1 MGIDPCGAP
10 PVISASAG
18 GAEGMYIASPFI
30 LQTGT
35 SQQAQLFQA
44 ALKKWAAPGT
54 LIDSISAA
62 GFATVMNVQAAL
74 SKISGT
80 PNDQFDPEAAFK
92 TGSNHPNFLSHPY
105 TCDGKQMTGAP
116 AICNDY
122 YLMNQVKN
130 GQVTQPNSTDWTTSK
145 GYSRARGS
153 NHRGRI
159 RPPPG
164 GRIRLH
170 RIHEHVTTMSSY
182 ILFLILG
189 LGAGATYAIL
199 GQGLVLKYRSAGVV
213 DFAHGAVAM
222 FIAYVFVNL
231 RSFGELELPVVII
244 PHQISLNGGAGI
256 NTTLAIVISLVYSA
270 ALGFVLYRLVYRPL
284 RNASQLT
291 RVCASVG
298 VMLALQAIAVL
309 NYSTEPVAT
318 NPIFPSGALKISGVT
333 FPQDRLFFT
342 GVVIVI
348 SVALALIYRY
358 TRFGLATRAGAE
370 NDRGAA
376 LTGISATRIASQN
389 WVIATVLAGA
399 AGILIAPVASL
410 DPTSYTLFIVP
421 ALAAALVGRF
431 ESFWITAL
439 AGLLIGCFQSEIGKL
454 ITVWTWLPQSGLSD
468 AVPFIVIIIV
478 MAFRSRSVLA
488 RGGEAAQKNP
498 SVGRPGSPL
507 ASAGACF
514 VGGLILLLLLNNVL
528 RFAFISSLTVTCIAL
543 SVVVLTGY
551 VGQVSLAQMSLA
563 GIGGFMLGHI
573 SHGWGLGFPFSLLA
587 AGLCAVP
594 VGLVIG
600 LPALRLRGVN
610 LAVVTLGFAAA
621 MDALIFSSSGFAGGT
636 AGLPIKAPHLLGLNL
651 AANAG
656 RSTNRVVFGVMVLVV
671 VILIGLLVARLR
683 RGPAGRMLL
692 AIRSNER
699 AAGSVGINVAQG
711 KLMAFALAAFIAGV
725 GGALTGYLQGE
736 LTADSFAAFTSIS
749 LLAIVFVAGV
759 GRIAGAVVAG
769 VMFSAA
775 GLFVTFLDI
784 HLSVGKYQAI
794 VAGVALV
801 LTAVQ
806 NPDGLTSTS
815 TGKGPAV
822 ALMKLRDRVLG
833 LRKSGDGRLGAGR
846 RCDHERSV
854 RSGHRSGARQ
864 ARRAPSGCLTRRP
877 GCASNT
883 SATRS
888 GSAPRRPRLS
898 WWLPEGAR
906 RATGL
911 PDPRRQR
918 LGHRPGAERRQRAR
932 RVRGGALELGVA
944 RCLAG
949 KGVDG
954 PRGER
959 LVLAGRVRGRA
970 ARAGGLVGAVDRA
983 RPVLRTASSRAAT
996 GDARTG

>member
-1 MGIDPCGAP
+1 
-10 PVISASAG
+10 
-18 GAEGMYIASPFI
+18 
-30 LQTGT
+30 
-35 SQQAQLFQA
+35 
-44 ALKKWAAPGT
+44 
-54 LIDSISAA
+54 
-62 GFATVMNVQAAL
+62 
-74 SKISGT
+74 
-80 PNDQFDPEAAFK
+80 
-92 TGSNHPNFLSHPY
+92 
-105 TCDGKQMTGAP
+105 
-116 AICNDY
+116 
-122 YLMNQVKN
+122 
-130 GQVTQPNSTDWTTSK
+130 
-145 GYSRARGS
+145 
-153 NHRGRI
+153 
-159 RPPPG
+159 
-164 GRIRLH
+164 
-170 RIHEHVTTMSSY
+170 MSSY

-256 NTTLAIVISLVYSA
+256 NTTLAIVISLVYA
-270 ALGFVLYRLVYRPL
+270 AIFGLILHVLVYRPL
-284 RNASQLT
+284 RNAAQLT

-342 GVVIVI
+342 GVVVII
-348 SVALALIYRY
+348 SVALWLIYRF
-358 TRFGLATRAGAE
+358 TRFGLATRAGSE
-370 NDRGAA
+370 NARGAA
-376 LTGISATRIASQN
+376 LTGISANRVAAQN

-439 AGLLIGCFQSEIGKL
+439 AGLLIGCFQSEINKL

-468 AVPFIVIIIV
+468 AVPFIVIIVV

-488 RGGEAAQKNP
+488 RGGDAAQKNP

-651 AANAG
+651 AANVG
-656 RSTNRVVFGVMVLVV
+656 KSTNRPIFGVMVLVV

-794 VAGVALV
+794 VAGIALV

-815 TGKGPAV
+815 VEKGPAV

-833 LRKSGDGRLGAGR
+833 LRATGAAGAG
-846 RCDHERSV
+846 
-854 RSGHRSGARQ
+854 
-864 ARRAPSGCLTRRP
+864 AP
-877 GCASNT
+877 
-883 SATRS
+883 
-888 GSAPRRPRLS
+888 
-898 WWLPEGAR
+898 
-906 RATGL
+906 
-911 PDPRRQR
+911 
-918 LGHRPGAERRQRAR
+918 
-932 RVRGGALELGVA
+932 
-944 RCLAG
+944 
-949 KGVDG
+949 
-954 PRGER
+954 
-959 LVLAGRVRGRA
+959 A
-970 ARAGGLVGAVDRA
+970 AKND
-983 RPVLRTASSRAAT
+983 AAT
-996 GDARTG
+996 TQATDQASEKLDVHHPVA

>member
-1 MGIDPCGAP
+1 
-10 PVISASAG
+10 
-18 GAEGMYIASPFI
+18 
-30 LQTGT
+30 
-35 SQQAQLFQA
+35 
-44 ALKKWAAPGT
+44 
-54 LIDSISAA
+54 
-62 GFATVMNVQAAL
+62 
-74 SKISGT
+74 
-80 PNDQFDPEAAFK
+80 
-92 TGSNHPNFLSHPY
+92 
-105 TCDGKQMTGAP
+105 
-116 AICNDY
+116 
-122 YLMNQVKN
+122 
-130 GQVTQPNSTDWTTSK
+130 
-145 GYSRARGS
+145 
-153 NHRGRI
+153 
-159 RPPPG
+159 
-164 GRIRLH
+164 
-170 RIHEHVTTMSSY
+170 MSSY

-222 FIAYVFVNL
+222 FIAYVFVHL
-231 RSFGELELPVVII
+231 RSFGQLELPVVII

-256 NTTLAIVISLVYSA
+256 NTNLAILISLVYA
-270 ALGFVLYRLVYRPL
+270 AILGLVLYLVVYRPL
-284 RNASQLT
+284 RGAAQLT

-309 NYSTEPVAT
+309 NYSTQPVAT
-318 NPIFPSGALKISGVT
+318 NPIFPSAPLSIAKVT
-333 FPQDRLFFT
+333 FPEDRLFFT

-376 LTGISATRIASQN
+376 LTGISATRVATQN

-439 AGLLIGCFQSEIGKL
+439 AGLLIGCAQSEINKL
-454 ITVWTWLPQSGLSD
+454 ITVWTWLPQQGLSD
-468 AVPFIVIIIV
+468 ALPFIVIIVV
-478 MAFRSRSVLA
+478 MALRSRAVLA
-488 RGGEAAQKNP
+488 RGGEIVQRNP
-498 SVGRPGSPL
+498 SIGRPHSPL
-507 ASAGACF
+507 AAAGGCF
-514 VGGLILLLLLNNVL
+514 VAGLVLLLALSNVL
-528 RFAFISSLTVTCIAL
+528 RFAFISSMTVTCVAL

-573 SHGWGLGFPFSLLA
+573 SHGWGLGFPFSLLL

-621 MDALIFSSSGFAGGT
+621 MDALIFTSAGFAGGT
-636 AGLPIKAPHLLGLNL
+636 AGLPIKPAHLLGLNL
-651 AANAG
+651 AISHGKAYP
-656 RSTNRVVFGVMVLVV
+656 RVAFGIMVLVV

-711 KLMAFALAAFIAGV
+711 KLMAFALAAFIAGI
-725 GGALTGYLQGE
+725 GGALTGYAQGE

-749 LLAIVFVAGV
+749 LIAIVFVAGV

-794 VAGVALV
+794 VAGIALV

-822 ALMKLRDRVLG
+822 AISKLRDRAVG
-833 LRKSGDGRLGAGR
+833 MYQGRSSA
-846 RCDHERSV
+846 EASPAE
-854 RSGHRSGARQ
+854 SGA
-864 ARRAPSGCLTRRP
+864 AGSTSDGASEKLDVRRP
-877 GCASNT
+877 
-883 SATRS
+883 
-888 GSAPRRPRLS
+888 
-898 WWLPEGAR
+898 
-906 RATGL
+906 
-911 PDPRRQR
+911 
-918 LGHRPGAERRQRAR
+918 
-932 RVRGGALELGVA
+932 VA
-944 RCLAG
+944 
-949 KGVDG
+949 
-954 PRGER
+954 
-959 LVLAGRVRGRA
+959 
-970 ARAGGLVGAVDRA
+970 
-983 RPVLRTASSRAAT
+983 
-996 GDARTG
+996 